1 MICVDVDGSVTGK
14 FTQKF
19 TLHSGA
25 EMETYDS
32 LRKGRKVHI
41 MYLLVVIIRWF
52 GSMGKR
58 FEFDQHRLHSP
69 PRLLA
74 EKFSY
79 KIDQRV
85 PSSRVPSLEFIL
97 PVLVFRDLLSEFM
110 RSHFGRS

>member
-1 MICVDVDGSVTGK
+1 
-14 FTQKF
+14 
-19 TLHSGA
+19 
-25 EMETYDS
+25 
-32 LRKGRKVHI
+32 

-79 KIDQRV
+79 EIEQRV
-85 PSSRVPSLEFIL
+85 PSSRVPSLEFIP
-97 PVLVFRDLLSEFM
+97 PVLVLRDLLGKLM